1 MSTLIEVEK
10 VWKYYGKLLVNEDI
24 SLYVNSGEIVSLLGP
39 NGAGKTTLVKQIYGE
54 LKPDRGVIRVLNRDP
69 NSIQVKRR
77 MGIIP
82 QETEPFEDL
91 TVEDNIYYIGKLK
104 GMSKGEVLRNLRAL
118 LEALG
123 LEEHRKKLGRN
134 LSGGLKRKL
143 LIAMALV
150 NDPDVV
156 IMDEPTTGLDPI
168 SRREVWEILNKI
180 RKDGRGILLTTHY
193 MEEAERLSDR
203 IYFINRKIIAQGKTH
218 EIKEKFTSWYEVYD
232 YSTGKVYKVRAEEIK
247 EFLMKINGKFEV
259 RLPSLEEIYLRVVKS
274 D

>member
-1 MSTLIEVEK
+1 MVER
-10 VWKYYGKLLVNEDI
+10 VWKYFGKLLVNEDI
-24 SLYVNSGEIVSLLGP
+24 SLHVDSGEIVSLLGP

-54 LKPDRGVIRVLNRDP
+54 LKPDKGTIRVLGKDP
-69 NSIQVKRR
+69 NSIEVKRK

-91 TVEDNIYYIGKLK
+91 TVEDNIYFMGKLK
-104 GMSKGEVLRNLRAL
+104 GMKKDEVLRNLRNL

-123 LEEHRKKLGRN
+123 LEDYRKKLARN

-150 NDPDVV
+150 NDPEIV

-168 SRREVWEILNKI
+168 SRREVWEILDKI

-203 IYFINRKIIAQGKTH
+203 IYFINRRIIAEGTTH
-218 EIKEKFTSWYEVYD
+218 EIKEKFSSWYEVYD
-232 YSTGKVYKVRAEEIK
+232 YSTGNIYRVRTEEIK
-247 EFLMKINGKFEV
+247 DFLMKLNGKFEV
-259 RLPSLEEIYLRVVKS
+259 RLPSLEEVYLKVVKN